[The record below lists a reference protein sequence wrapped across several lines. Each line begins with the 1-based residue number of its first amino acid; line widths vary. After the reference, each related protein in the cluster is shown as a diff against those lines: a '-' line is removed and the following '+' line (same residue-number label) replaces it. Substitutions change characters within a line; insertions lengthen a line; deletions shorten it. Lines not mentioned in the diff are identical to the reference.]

1 MLIDL
6 TCNIKFSG
14 NGDTLHTGSPYINLR
29 LECCKIEVM
38 KPLSYTQIAQYQSCP
53 LGYKLQYIDGLKP
66 KDKWYFSFG
75 NTLHLCAEHF
85 FKVRMPPPPSLGELL
100 QFYEES
106 WLSEGYESAE
116 EEAKYRDYGREIL
129 SKFWEIHSADFRV
142 PVAVERLFYVDIEGV
157 KLRGYID
164 RVDKLDSG
172 GLSIVD
178 YKTNQ
183 ELFTRDDLEIN
194 LQLTLYQLAA
204 EQTWQLPVERLTLY
218 HLRSNTPCSCIPRS
232 EAQLEEA
239 RRLVLEVAENIVAG
253 KFPAIENQYCPCD
266 FAEHCPYYRQQLVPE
281 LKEPDILRGMAV
293 GEAVEQYVSLQ
304 SQIKELQ
311 LQLEDIRQ
319 MIINSCQAE
328 GLNRVYGREHA
339 ITYKLVEK
347 MGFSEDEV
355 RALLEP
361 EGLWNKVISLDQAK
375 LKEIITDEAVA
386 GDIRHKLEALRQ
398 VISTYP
404 QLWVRRLIEEE

>member
-1 MLIDL
+1 MYVNLI
-6 TCNIKFSG
+6 
-14 NGDTLHTGSPYINLR
+14 
-29 LECCKIEVM
+29 LEYCKIEAM

-53 LGYKLQYIDGLKP
+53 LCYKLQYIDGLKP

-75 NTLHLCAEHF
+75 TTLHLCAERF
-85 FKVRMPPPPSLGELL
+85 FKVRVPPPPSLDELL
-100 QFYEES
+100 KFYEES
-106 WLSEGYESAE
+106 WLSEGYESVE
-116 EEAKYRDYGREIL
+116 EEARYRDYGRQIL
-129 SKFWEIHSADFRV
+129 SRFWEIHRADFKM
-142 PVAVERLFYVDIEGV
+142 PLAVERMFYIDIDGV
-157 KLRGYID
+157 KLRGFID

-183 ELFTRDDLEIN
+183 ELFTREDLEAN

-218 HLRSNTPCSCIPRS
+218 HFRSNTPCSCAPRG

-239 RRLVLEVAENIVAG
+239 RRLVLEVAENILAG

-266 FAEHCPYYRQQLVPE
+266 FAEHCPYYRHKFEPE
-281 LKEPDILRGMAV
+281 LKEPDVLKGMAV
-293 GEAVEQYVSLQ
+293 DEAVEQYVSLQ

-311 LQLEDIRQ
+311 LQLEDIRR

-328 GLNRVYGREHA
+328 GLNRVYGTEHA
-339 ITYKLVEK
+339 ITYRLVEK
-347 MGFSEDEV
+347 TGFSEDEV

-361 EGLWNKVISLDQAK
+361 EGLWNRVLSLDQVR
-375 LKEIITDEAVA
+375 LKELITDEAVA
-386 GDIRHKLEALRQ
+386 EDIRHKLDALKQ
-398 VISTYP
+398 VVSTYP
-404 QLWVRRLIEEE
+404 QLWVKRLIEEE